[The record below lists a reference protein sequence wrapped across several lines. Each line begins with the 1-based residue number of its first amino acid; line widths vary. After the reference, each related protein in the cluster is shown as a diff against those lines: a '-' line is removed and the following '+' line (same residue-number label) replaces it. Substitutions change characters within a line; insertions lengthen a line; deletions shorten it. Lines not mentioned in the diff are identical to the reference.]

1 MKKQLCTLCLA
12 LLLLIPGAGTFC
24 SAAEAERAYTCS
36 DWAETDVFSALY
48 YGLARAP
55 YGGDYRQPIQRQAF
69 GENAAALVART
80 YGTDLDLYLN
90 VTSFRLQKAA
100 GWGTVGLY
108 DPVLAVAKELG
119 ILQGREDGSLDG
131 AALITRQE
139 AAVILARTYRACMG
153 KVPDALSPLSYDD
166 SAQTIT
172 DCCDTLLFLGG
183 KSSETNREISEAI
196 GKQTLATLSVNDSRG
211 SNSSTTRNYAKG
223 ERDLMQASEVGRLPR
238 DEAIVMISGTFPMR
252 DKKFVLEEHPR
263 YASVDPSHSESKYD
277 DPFDFKQY
285 SSAEDKEVGDER

>member
-24 SAAEAERAYTCS
+24 SAAEAERTYTCS

-90 VTSFRLQKAA
+90 VTSFRLQKAS

-119 ILQGREDGSLDG
+119 ILQGREGGSLDG
-131 AALITRQE
+131 ATLITRQE

-153 KVPDALSPLSYDD
+153 KVSDALSLCP
-166 SAQTIT
+166 
-172 DCCDTLLFLGG
+172 
-183 KSSETNREISEAI
+183 
-196 GKQTLATLSVNDSRG
+196 
-211 SNSSTTRNYAKG
+211 TTTAR
-223 ERDLMQASEVGRLPR
+223 RLHPGPKR
-238 DEAIVMISGTFPMR
+238 TF
-252 DKKFVLEEHPR
+252 
-263 YASVDPSHSESKYD
+263 S
-277 DPFDFKQY
+277 
-285 SSAEDKEVGDER
+285 

>member
-24 SAAEAERAYTCS
+24 SAAEAERTYTCS

-90 VTSFRLQKAA
+90 VTSFRLQKAS

-119 ILQGREDGSLDG
+119 IMQGREDGSLDG
-131 AALITRQE
+131 A
-139 AAVILARTYRACMG
+139 
-153 KVPDALSPLSYDD
+153 
-166 SAQTIT
+166 
-172 DCCDTLLFLGG
+172 TL
-183 KSSETNREISEAI
+183 KHVR
-196 GKQTLATLSVNDSRG
+196 K
-211 SNSSTTRNYAKG
+211 
-223 ERDLMQASEVGRLPR
+223 LP
-238 DEAIVMISGTFPMR
+238 
-252 DKKFVLEEHPR
+252 
-263 YASVDPSHSESKYD
+263 
-277 DPFDFKQY
+277 
-285 SSAEDKEVGDER
+285 

>member
-90 VTSFRLQKAA
+90 VTSFRLQKAS

-153 KVPDALSPLSYDD
+153 KVPDALSPLSYD
-166 SAQTIT
+166 
-172 DCCDTLLFLGG
+172 CLLYTSGQ
-183 KSSETNREISEAI
+183 SPPPES
-196 GKQTLATLSVNDSRG
+196 
-211 SNSSTTRNYAKG
+211 
-223 ERDLMQASEVGRLPR
+223 GRP
-238 DEAIVMISGTFPMR
+238 GT
-252 DKKFVLEEHPR
+252 
-263 YASVDPSHSESKYD
+263 
-277 DPFDFKQY
+277 
-285 SSAEDKEVGDER
+285 G